1 MKTILLLVSLVF
13 SGMALSSC
21 TNDEGEDLEVLT
33 PEETEE
39 HLALSKENI
48 EA

>member
-1 MKTILLLVSLVF
+1 
-13 SGMALSSC
+13 MALSSC

-39 HLALSKENI
+39 QLALSRDNL